1 LKINIIETQV
11 AEIANISKEL
21 TEKIDI
27 QAEIADNV
35 HENVQQT
42 NENVRD
48 GNAQILEA
56 TKRQSDWRMFSMIFL
71 LGCSLTLLLLDAYN

>member
-1 LKINIIETQV
+1 MPCMYLHLQIDFDEINIIETQV

-35 HENVQQT
+35 HENVT
-42 NENVRD
+42 SADVLTEFN
-48 GNAQILEA
+48 
-56 TKRQSDWRMFSMIFL
+56 FL
-71 LGCSLTLLLLDAYN
+71 LSRCNKRTKMCATEMRKF